1 MNNYFY
7 NANNRYIYS
16 GDRTSA
22 SPIREARRLV
32 TEAEAKAIDRQE
44 ARIRQLERERRAAN
58 NK

>member
-1 MNNYFY
+1 MNNCFY

-16 GDRTSA
+16 GNKESA
-22 SPIREARRLV
+22 SPIREARRLC

-58 NK
+58 NR